1 MLQPTGC
8 TYATERE
15 RTLTLTQWTELPR
28 NEIVVHSRPAPTV
41 LTFWSRTSSE
51 VAPAGELHHETLLGL
66 AMIQLRAGKIA
77 TLALKAAMA
86 VLLTNGTKKGKN
98 RWRLILGQKESVA
111 RHARSTIGC
120 L

>member
-1 MLQPTGC
+1 
-8 TYATERE
+8 
-15 RTLTLTQWTELPR
+15 
-28 NEIVVHSRPAPTV
+28 
-41 LTFWSRTSSE
+41 
-51 VAPAGELHHETLLGL
+51 
-66 AMIQLRAGKIA
+66 MIQLRAGKIA